1 MVIYWKE
8 IVHNVNFRNIFQYH
22 WNKWGV
28 IFCKELWK
36 NKFLYIYDDHD
47 RLGKWFFFAKINWKL
62 IWWPLKKEVVIY
74 WENILKLILILH
86 LYYTSLHFII
96 SDKRKFYVI
105 RKDEKDLESIDYSSC
120 SFPTYLNIINKTW
133 IKPLITIQLIHGM

>member
-1 MVIYWKE
+1 M
-8 IVHNVNFRNIFQYH
+8 
-22 WNKWGV
+22 
-28 IFCKELWK
+28 
-36 NKFLYIYDDHD
+36 
-47 RLGKWFFFAKINWKL
+47 

>member
-62 IWWPLKKEVVIY
+62 IWWLLKKEVVIKINF
-74 WENILKLILILH
+74 NITLILH
-86 LYYTSLHFII
+86 FITLHNF
-96 SDKRKFYVI
+96 
-105 RKDEKDLESIDYSSC
+105 
-120 SFPTYLNIINKTW
+120 W
-133 IKPLITIQLIHGM
+133 

>member
-1 MVIYWKE
+1 MTIIDWE
-8 IVHNVNFRNIFQYH
+8 N
-22 WNKWGV
+22 
-28 IFCKELWK
+28 
-36 NKFLYIYDDHD
+36 D
-47 RLGKWFFFAKINWKL
+47 FFFAKINWKL
-62 IWWPLKKEVVIY
+62 IWWLLKKEVVIY